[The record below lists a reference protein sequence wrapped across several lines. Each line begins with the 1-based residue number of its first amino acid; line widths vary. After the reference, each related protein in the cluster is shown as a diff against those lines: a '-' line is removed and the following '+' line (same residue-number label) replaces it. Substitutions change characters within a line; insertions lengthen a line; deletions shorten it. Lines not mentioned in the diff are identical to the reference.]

1 MRNMFSKLQDS
12 AFKLCFTSKTVVG
25 DERGQ
30 DLIEYAV
37 LCALVAGL
45 LIAVMPTLSTLI
57 NGAFTNMGTAAN
69 AAIDAA

>member
-12 AFKLCFTSKTVVG
+12 AFKLYFTSKALAS

-45 LIAVMPTLSTLI
+45 AIAVMPTLSTVI
-57 NGAFTNMGTAAN
+57 TGAFNNMGTAAN
-69 AAIDAA
+69 AAINAA